1 MHQVWTSIIDFMF
14 SRPLERWTHLE
25 MQSPNN
31 TYLTGFSFIWHF
43 IFGGGGGGE
52 GGRALAQTFILSG
65 VVVLPPSPPPPLSLT
80 QLSPSCLWSIFGMN
94 GKLFGGKLTFGCW
107 GWDISQLVVVRVP
120 P

>member
-52 GGRALAQTFILSG
+52 GGRGRKSTSADIHFEWRGGA
-65 VVVLPPSPPPPLSLT
+65 PSIPPLPFPPLPFLSLNCP
-80 QLSPSCLWSIFGMN
+80 LPACGVFLA
-94 GKLFGGKLTFGCW
+94 
-107 GWDISQLVVVRVP
+107 
-120 P
+120 

>member
-43 IFGGGGGGE
+43 IFGGGGGRE
-52 GGRALAQTFILSG
+52 
-65 VVVLPPSPPPPLSLT
+65 
-80 QLSPSCLWSIFGMN
+80 MEEEH
-94 GKLFGGKLTFGCW
+94 
-107 GWDISQLVVVRVP
+107 
-120 P
+120 